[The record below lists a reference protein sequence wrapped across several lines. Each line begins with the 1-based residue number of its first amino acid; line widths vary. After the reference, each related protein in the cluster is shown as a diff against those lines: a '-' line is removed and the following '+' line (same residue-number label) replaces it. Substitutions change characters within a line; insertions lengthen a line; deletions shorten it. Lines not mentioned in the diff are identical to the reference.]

1 MIKDIKKVDLQGN
14 EYYQEVVMCDRCK
27 SVLASED
34 YYYTFERTAWHPV
47 KMKPCCAY
55 GFSAGTNKPWHIC
68 EKCHDKVVAELN
80 GDTYESN
87 K

>member
-1 MIKDIKKVDLQGN
+1 MIKYIKKVDLQGN
-14 EYYQEVVMCDRCK
+14 EYYQEVVICNRCK
-27 SVLASED
+27 NILASED

-55 GFSAGTNKPWHIC
+55 GFSAGTNNPWHIC

-80 GDTYESN
+80 GDMCESN
-87 K
+87 T